1 MGAAKKIIGEAP
13 VVKELLD
20 MIRRVGPS
28 RTNVLVIGESGTGK
42 ELVARM
48 IHDSSLLKDKP
59 FVPVNCGA
67 IPENLIE
74 SELFGHKKGSFT
86 GAVSEKQGL
95 FEVAGGGT
103 IFLDEVGELPLG
115 MQVKLLRAIQERTI
129 RRVGGTEDI
138 RVEARI
144 IAATNRDLESAVR
157 NGTFREDLYYRLNVI
172 LIKTPPLRDRRG
184 DVRLLAEVFLE
195 RFAKRAGKKMTGFAG
210 EAVRALESYAWPGN
224 IRELENTI
232 ERAVTLEPGDEISLG
247 VLPPA
252 LAEVSVPML
261 RAVPFPAQPGKK
273 GEPGKPAGTQDELR
287 IPMPDFA
294 AGSVNLDRILGDVE
308 KEFLLK
314 ALEHTRGVKKKAA
327 DLLGVT
333 FRSMRYRLKKLGLDA
348 GGESDG
354 D

>member
-1 MGAAKKIIGEAP
+1 MGAAKKILGEAP

-20 MIRRVGPS
+20 MIRRVAPS

-42 ELVARM
+42 ELVARL
-48 IHDSSLLKDKP
+48 IHDSSPLKEKP

-86 GAVSEKQGL
+86 GAVSDKQGL

-129 RRVGGTEDI
+129 RRVGGTDDI

-144 IAATNRDLESAVR
+144 IAATNKDLETAVR

-184 DVRLLAEVFLE
+184 DVKLLAEVFLD
-195 RFAKRAGKKMTGFAG
+195 RFAKRAGKKVLGFAG
-210 EAVRALESYAWPGN
+210 DAARALEIYAWPGN
-224 IRELENTI
+224 VRELENTI
-232 ERAVTLEPGDEISLG
+232 ERAVTLEPGDKITLS

-252 LAEVSVPML
+252 MAEGASPNL
-261 RAVPFPAQPGKK
+261 KSGPATGKK
-273 GEPGKPAGTQDELR
+273 GEVPKGVDGAGQGELR
-287 IPMPDFA
+287 IPLPDFA
-294 AGSVNLDRILGDVE
+294 AGGVDLDRILGDVE
-308 KEFLLK
+308 KAFLLK
-314 ALEHTRGVKKKAA
+314 ALEHSGGVKKKAA

-333 FRSMRYRLKKLGLDA
+333 FRSMRYRLKKLGLDS
-348 GGESDG
+348 GSDG